1 MNLSLKFLLPRT
13 LFGRSLLIMVT
24 PILLIQIIAAYV
36 FFDMHWSKMTERLAY
51 AVAGEIAV
59 IAARIEED
67 ASPER
72 IREMAQ
78 SGSQYLS
85 LLISYQPGAVLTR
98 AEEGYSSPSP
108 VTRKLAAA
116 LEEQVRRPYSISID
130 ASEKWIEVRVALKD
144 GVLSVSPPQRRLFSS
159 TGYIFLLWVMFS
171 SIILL
176 AISVLFMRNQIRPIR
191 RLAIAAERIGKG
203 RDLPPSFKPGGA
215 REVRQA
221 SKAFIDMNDRIKRQ
235 IAQRTAMLAGV
246 SHDLRTPLTRLKLQV
261 AMLGNTPDTEA
272 MKQDI
277 GDMER
282 MLNAYL
288 DFVRGE
294 GGEAS
299 LHVDLRDMLNRVV
312 QATRRT
318 GCTIEL
324 DAGEGDLTIALRA
337 MAFERCLNNIIG
349 NARKFARSIW
359 VTAERRSPEL
369 IVITIDDNGPGIP
382 EEQMAE
388 AFKPFVRLEK
398 SRNAATGGVGLGLS
412 IAQDIVHSHG
422 GEITLSKSP
431 HGGLRVTLSMPV

>member
-1 MNLSLKFLLPRT
+1 M
-13 LFGRSLLIMVT
+13 
-24 PILLIQIIAAYV
+24 
-36 FFDMHWSKMTERLAY
+36 
-51 AVAGEIAV
+51 
-59 IAARIEED
+59 
-67 ASPER
+67 
-72 IREMAQ
+72 
-78 SGSQYLS
+78 
-85 LLISYQPGAVLTR
+85 
-98 AEEGYSSPSP
+98 
-108 VTRKLAAA
+108 
-116 LEEQVRRPYSISID
+116 
-130 ASEKWIEVRVALKD
+130 RVALQD

-203 RDLPPSFKPGGA
+203 RDLPPSFKPEGA

-221 SKAFIDMNDRIKRQ
+221 SRAFIDMHDRIKRQ
-235 IAQRTAMLAGV
+235 IMQRTAMLAGV

-261 AMLGNTPDTEA
+261 AMLGNTPDSEA

-299 LHVDLRDMLNRVV
+299 LRIDLKEMLNRVV

-318 GCTIEL
+318 GCTVEL
-324 DAGEGDLTIALRA
+324 EADEGDLLISLRA
-337 MAFERCLNNIIG
+337 MAFERCLNNIVG
-349 NARKFARSIW
+349 NARKYARSIW
-359 VTAERRSPEL
+359 IKAERRAQDMQDV
-369 IVITIDDNGPGIP
+369 IVITVDDNGPGIP
-382 EEQMAE
+382 EEQLQE
-388 AFKPFVRLEK
+388 VFKPFVRLEK

-422 GEITLSKSP
+422 GEIVLSKSP

>member
-13 LFGRSLLIMVT
+13 LFGRSLLIMIT
-24 PILLIQIIAAYV
+24 PVLLIQIIAAYV

-59 IAARIEED
+59 VAAKIEED
-67 ASPER
+67 PSPER
-72 IREMAQ
+72 VREMAQ
-78 SGSQYLS
+78 AGSQYLS
-85 LLISYQPGAVLTR
+85 LLISYQPGATLTQK
-98 AEEGYSSPSP
+98 EQGYSSPSLI
-108 VTRKLAAA
+108 TRKLAMA
-116 LEEQVRRPYSISID
+116 LEKQVRRPYSISID
-130 ASEKWIEVRVALKD
+130 TSEKWIEVRVALQD

-176 AISVLFMRNQIRPIR
+176 AIAVLFMRNQIRPIR

-203 RDLPPSFKPGGA
+203 RELPPSFKPEGA

-221 SKAFIDMNDRIKRQ
+221 SKAFIDMHDRIKRQ
-235 IAQRTAMLAGV
+235 IMQRTAMLAGV

-261 AMLGNTPDTEA
+261 AMLGQTPDTVA

-277 GDMER
+277 DDMER

-299 LHVDLRDMLNRVV
+299 TRVDLREMLNRIV

-318 GCTIEL
+318 GCTVEL
-324 DAGEGDLTIALRA
+324 DAEGDLFISLRA
-337 MAFERCLNNIIG
+337 MAFERCLNNVVG
-349 NARKFARSIW
+349 NARKYARSIW
-359 VTAERRSPEL
+359 IRAERQPDDMIRI
-369 IVITIDDNGPGIP
+369 IVDDNGPGIA
-382 EEQMAE
+382 EDQMDDV
-388 AFKPFVRLEK
+388 FKPFFRIEK
-398 SRNAATGGVGLGLS
+398 SRNASTGGVGLGLS
-412 IAQDIVHSHG
+412 ITQDIVHSHG

-431 HGGLRVTLSMPV
+431 HGGLCVTIVMPV